1 MPTSSLHAFID
12 EAGQRARTA
21 KSSAHFVMSAAVIP
35 DERLDDCAALLGG
48 LRTDL
53 RRSPTDVLHWRNV
66 KTHTQRLHIAKT
78 LGSVTWL
85 TISSVVVCKQ
95 HLTGSALDDDTAYL
109 HTLRYLL
116 ERLSWLARA
125 ERRVLTYTLSHVV
138 RFKTS
143 KLRAYEAVLRAM
155 PDCQV
160 AWPWLEP
167 KGGHID
173 QPSRVENLQLADS
186 AESATFAAF
195 ECDDFGQHRG
205 SLPARDEPLPLPAI
219 GWEAHLVRPQDAPL
233 ERRNKGRL
241 PMGGGP
247 VAERWPAV
255 PLGGC

>member
-1 MPTSSLHAFID
+1 MGSLRFMPASSLHAFID

-35 DERLDDCAALLGG
+35 DERLGDCSTLLRG

-78 LGSVTWL
+78 LGSVSWL

-109 HTLRYLL
+109 YTLRYLL
-116 ERLSWLARA
+116 ERLSWLACA

-143 KLRAYEAVLRAM
+143 KLRAYEGVLRAM

-167 KGGHID
+167 TGGHID

-186 AESATFAAF
+186 AASATFAAF
-195 ECDDFGQHRG
+195 ECDDFGNT
-205 SLPARDEPLPLPAI
+205 E
-219 GWEAHLVRPQDAPL
+219 VRYLREMSPCLYRRPGGKLTSYGLKMHPWNDATRAAYPW
-233 ERRNKGRL
+233 
-241 PMGGGP
+241 
-247 VAERWPAV
+247 VAA
-255 PLGGC
+255 L